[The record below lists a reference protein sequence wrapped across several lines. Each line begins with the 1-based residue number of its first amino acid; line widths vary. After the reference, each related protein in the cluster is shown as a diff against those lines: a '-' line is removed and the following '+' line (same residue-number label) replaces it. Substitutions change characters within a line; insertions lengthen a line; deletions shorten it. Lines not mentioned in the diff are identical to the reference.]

1 MRHVDGG
8 RNGFVKQAKYVV
20 IVGSCGVELG
30 RFVVCLL
37 GCKGGGGGAG
47 GVRGGIAGGGWG
59 VGWVGAGGS

>member
-1 MRHVDGG
+1 MPYVDGV

-37 GCKGGGGGAG
+37 GCKGGGG
-47 GVRGGIAGGGWG
+47 AGGG
-59 VGWVGAGGS
+59 